1 MSLNVVQE
9 LLQSVSPQP
18 GHLGACDYINVRGGK
33 GGSSGLCR
41 RIKKDK
47 KKIIPFF
54 PPFFLLLLASASLKT
69 LEDSIF

>member
-33 GGSSGLCR
+33 GGSSGLCMR
-41 RIKKDK
+41 KKKDN
-47 KKIIPFF
+47 IIPFF